1 MRVENAK
8 AGMVLA
14 RDLTDP
20 AGKLLLEKGI
30 TLTEAYIH
38 RLKQLEIPHVYVTDP
53 YADSL
58 RPPDVITAS
67 LRTELLDCFTYIF
80 KATTDQFLQSEQ
92 RSVLFRRL
100 TAATDTTITHLEQQ
114 MPQIMNYQI
123 RQPSADESNHAI
135 NVCLLSVITGLYL
148 KMPRPI
154 LRDLAMGALLHDI
167 GKNIIPLTT
176 DAYVSGEDLH
186 TSLGYQ
192 FLLKA
197 GVGKTVAG
205 IAAQHHE
212 HYDGTGVPARLVG
225 QAIHPLAR
233 LVAIANRYDLDVTQ
247 AMLDGTPLHE
257 ISERMMSAG
266 NTLYDLNLLKAFF
279 HTVVVYPVGAQVRLN
294 TGQTGYVINNRMH
307 FPLRPTIRL
316 LNKQGQAEMDINL
329 VYRPTL
335 TITELIEA

>member
-8 AGMVLA
+8 TGMVLA
-14 RDLTDP
+14 KDLTDT

-38 RLKQLEIPHVYVTDP
+38 RLKQLGIPHVYVTDP

-67 LRTELLDCFTYIF
+67 LRTELLHCFTYIF
-80 KATTDQFLQSEQ
+80 KATTEEFLQSEQ
-92 RSVLFRRL
+92 RSVLLRRL
-100 TAATDTTITHLEQQ
+100 TTATDSTITHLEQQ
-114 MPQIMNYQI
+114 MPQIMNCQV
-123 RQPSADESNHAI
+123 RQPSPDDSNHAI

-154 LRDLAMGALLHDI
+154 LRDLALGALLHDT
-167 GKNIIPLTT
+167 GKNVIPLAS
-176 DAYVSGEDLH
+176 DDNLPAGDLH

-212 HYDGTGVPARLVG
+212 HYDGTGVPNGLSG

-233 LVAIANRYDLDVTQ
+233 LVAIANRYDRDVAQ

-279 HTVVVYPVGAQVRLN
+279 HTVVVYPVGSLVRLN

-316 LNKQGQAEMDINL
+316 VNNQGQTAMDINL